1 MHFRDKHSLCEHP
14 DCLSKKFIVFVSE
27 AELKVCFISS
37 YTLVSA
43 TLYAYTSYLFKDYS
57 LGFFAKF
64 SGVLL

>member
-27 AELKVCFISS
+27 AELKVCFVPS

-43 TLYAYTSYLFKDYS
+43 ILYAYCALFLESDSCICCHIY
-57 LGFFAKF
+57 
-64 SGVLL
+64 